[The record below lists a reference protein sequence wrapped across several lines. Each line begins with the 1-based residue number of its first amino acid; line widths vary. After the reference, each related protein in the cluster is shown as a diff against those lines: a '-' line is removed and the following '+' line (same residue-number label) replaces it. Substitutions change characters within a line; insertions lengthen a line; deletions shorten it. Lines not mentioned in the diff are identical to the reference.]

1 MFFLFV
7 GYSSLL
13 TIYISCT
20 IAALLTGRKLW
31 QKQAQGG
38 KPICWNWLGVR
49 GKEEN
54 RGKDP
59 LSYSFRFQLT
69 NHHKSPNHDFNPL
82 QTVSSLLQS
91 CLLFNWY
98 PSHPPLSKI
107 ELTCLVLLLL
117 PLDLFYSFSTL
128 SLSLVTREE
137 MQRTDLCLFLIL
149 QKSDFAISFRLMYC
163 LFCLSLFQ
171 GLYREAGEAWEQ
183 RLHCRELML
192 CLQTSYMHLEEAQN
206 QLRELEPVRLRF
218 VQEFSVRP
226 VWIILL
232 D

>member
-1 MFFLFV
+1 
-7 GYSSLL
+7 
-13 TIYISCT
+13 
-20 IAALLTGRKLW
+20 
-31 QKQAQGG
+31 
-38 KPICWNWLGVR
+38 
-49 GKEEN
+49 
-54 RGKDP
+54 
-59 LSYSFRFQLT
+59 
-69 NHHKSPNHDFNPL
+69 
-82 QTVSSLLQS
+82 
-91 CLLFNWY
+91 
-98 PSHPPLSKI
+98 
-107 ELTCLVLLLL
+107 
-117 PLDLFYSFSTL
+117 
-128 SLSLVTREE
+128 

-149 QKSDFAISFRLMYC
+149 QKSDFVISFRLMYC

-232 D
+232 DWIQYIRTFIH

>member
-31 QKQAQGG
+31 QNQAQGG
-38 KPICWNWLGVR
+38 APICWNWLGVR

-54 RGKDP
+54 GGDMKKDP

-69 NHHKSPNHDFNPL
+69 NHHKSPNHNFNPL
-82 QTVSSLLQS
+82 QTVSSLLQN

-107 ELTCLVLLLL
+107 ELACLVLLLL

-128 SLSLVTREE
+128 ILSPVTREE
-137 MQRTDLCLFLIL
+137 MQRTDLCLFFNSAIEWFCDQFLTNVLSILSVLIPGSL
-149 QKSDFAISFRLMYC
+149 QRSRRGLGTALALSWIDVMSSDL
-163 LFCLSLFQ
+163 
-171 GLYREAGEAWEQ
+171 
-183 RLHCRELML
+183 LHAPRGGPESA
-192 CLQTSYMHLEEAQN
+192 TWTRASET
-206 QLRELEPVRLRF
+206 
-218 VQEFSVRP
+218 
-226 VWIILL
+226 
-232 D
+232 